1 MLGTHM
7 SVRMYVCMYVYAH
20 VRPTL
25 PICGLGVVLLLVFP
39 FTVFSQPW
47 RSHLVNIQ
55 LLVVVC
61 VYACTILPW
70 EWGGEIMGVGCVV
83 IDVGHLCMCG

>member
-1 MLGTHM
+1 
-7 SVRMYVCMYVYAH
+7 MYACTYVYAH
-20 VRPTL
+20 VWSTL

-39 FTVFSQPW
+39 FSVFSGRC

-70 EWGGEIMGVGCVV
+70 EWGEETMGVRCVV
-83 IDVGHLCMCG
+83 IDVGHLCIYVWVNG

>member
-61 VYACTILPW
+61 VCLHNPAL
-70 EWGGEIMGVGCVV
+70 GVGRG
-83 IDVGHLCMCG
+83 DNGCGVCGD